1 MVRLSNN
8 QLTAKRRFMERY
20 MGAANAASGSL
31 VDPNANVSQKNIATL
46 ASELNKDINI
56 QLNRFNMVKEI
67 TKEYGE
73 ELAQEYIRQLEDHE
87 IYKHDESSIFPYC
100 VSVTLYPYLLNGTVP
115 LGGSCEAPNHLDSF
129 CGSFLNLLYEIS
141 AQFAGAVATPEWLM
155 YFDYF
160 ARLDFGDDYLNT
172 NLKEVHKG
180 FNTVVYG
187 INEPAAARNY
197 QAVFWNISIFDEPY
211 FKSLFEDF
219 VFPHTFG
226 RPNWATT
233 KNLQKEFLS
242 WFNNERYHKIL
253 TFPVVTAT
261 RLCTDKSTGEAV
273 DKDTSRMLASQLASG
288 NSFFIY
294 SSDSVDSLASC
305 CFHGSEEVL
314 VKDSVNGVSRMSIR
328 DYHET
333 PWGQKK
339 NPTVFHDGS
348 WCSMRFVKTKRAG
361 RKLYEVVTV
370 NNKVMVV
377 TEDHLHPVYSRGDV
391 RTDALTTDDYIMVNT
406 SVLEGV
412 PSADAHLTYTDGIL
426 IGAYLGDGSTYVRG
440 GSVETTLSLSKEKIT
455 AIPFDFG
462 DWHIYEGAHNVVFAK
477 TSNKMVNHFIKSW
490 VKGGY
495 ANIKRLNLNCLLQSK
510 EFRRG
515 VLDGLYLT
523 DGGNSNRIYTTSE
536 GLAKDIEVLCT
547 SLGVPTIIDIS
558 DRTDEPVIIRG
569 ETYTRNFP
577 LYCIRFYS
585 DTNKRTM
592 KDVYKKVLGRTYFKI
607 KSVTEVPDFE
617 VDDDYVYCYEMK
629 GEEPYF
635 TLPSGVVTHNCRLR
649 NEVQDKPQFSFTL
662 GAGGIST
669 GSIGVITL
677 DINRLIQE
685 KRSLPEEIAKIHKYH
700 RAWRNIIEN
709 YYEKNMLPVYSHGFI
724 SLDRQ
729 YSTIGISGL
738 VDAALSQGIEP
749 RDTEEYRAF
758 CKGILE
764 TIYNMNREAQTTY
777 GMRVNTEFV
786 PKHNWAR

>member
-273 DKDTSRMLASQLASG
+273 DKDTSRMLASQLAAG

-305 CFHGSEEVL
+305 CRL
-314 VKDSVNGVSRMSIR
+314 
-328 DYHET
+328 
-333 PWGQKK
+333 K
-339 NPTVFHDGS
+339 N
-348 WCSMRFVKTKRAG
+348 
-361 RKLYEVVTV
+361 E
-370 NNKVMVV
+370 
-377 TEDHLHPVYSRGDV
+377 
-391 RTDALTTDDYIMVNT
+391 I
-406 SVLEGV
+406 
-412 PSADAHLTYTDGIL
+412 
-426 IGAYLGDGSTYVRG
+426 
-440 GSVETTLSLSKEKIT
+440 
-455 AIPFDFG
+455 
-462 DWHIYEGAHNVVFAK
+462 
-477 TSNKMVNHFIKSW
+477 
-490 VKGGY
+490 
-495 ANIKRLNLNCLLQSK
+495 
-510 EFRRG
+510 
-515 VLDGLYLT
+515 
-523 DGGNSNRIYTTSE
+523 
-536 GLAKDIEVLCT
+536 
-547 SLGVPTIIDIS
+547 
-558 DRTDEPVIIRG
+558 
-569 ETYTRNFP
+569 
-577 LYCIRFYS
+577 
-585 DTNKRTM
+585 
-592 KDVYKKVLGRTYFKI
+592 
-607 KSVTEVPDFE
+607 
-617 VDDDYVYCYEMK
+617 
-629 GEEPYF
+629 
-635 TLPSGVVTHNCRLR
+635 
-649 NEVQDKPQFSFTL
+649 QDKPQFSFTL

-786 PKHNWAR
+786 PGESLGVKFSKWAKEDGLFVANDCYPSYFYLPDAPYTIDEKFSLHGEEYVKYLDGGSAAHINMEEHPDLDGYEALMALAARKGCNYYCFNIPATVCEDCGFIEKRKLDKCVACGSTNIDHATRVIGYLKKISSYSKERQKEALTRYYH